1 VGYQELHAELARQ
14 RRANTT
20 ELDECANGETEPA
33 QLPGNLILGH
43 ARARTA
49 GRTDYPLRHVALRVW
64 LYNPHP
70 LTVLAA
76 RVGSYQ
82 FHPYWGLLTGLLWV
96 RGESR

>member
-1 VGYQELHAELARQ
+1 M
-14 RRANTT
+14 
-20 ELDECANGETEPA
+20 A
-33 QLPGNLILGH
+33 QGP
-43 ARARTA
+43 RTRLC
-49 GRTDYPLRHVALRVW
+49 GSGSITRHT
-64 LYNPHP
+64 